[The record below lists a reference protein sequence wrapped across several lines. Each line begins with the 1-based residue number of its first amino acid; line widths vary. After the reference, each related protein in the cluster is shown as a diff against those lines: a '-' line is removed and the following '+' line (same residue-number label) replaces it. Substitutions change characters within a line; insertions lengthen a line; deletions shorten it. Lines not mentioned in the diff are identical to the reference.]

1 MDAAARGLWV
11 GTMLNRASAIANNN
25 LLVDRRNI
33 AFMFGAPVLTGTAD
47 AASSAFVVRLNTTS
61 SLLLWQSFRL
71 SHINFYTLFFIMT

>member
-1 MDAAARGLWV
+1 MDAAARGLGV

-33 AFMFGAPVLTGTAD
+33 AFMFGAPVLTGTVD

-61 SLLLWQSFRL
+61 SLLWQSFRL
-71 SHINFYTLFFIMT
+71 SHINFYTLLFIMT